1 MKAKNMMQL
10 KDLLKSKKNRLILL
24 IGAVGVVLLFL
35 SEMVNWLP
43 PSSDSSGG
51 SADTVSLS
59 EWEEDMRSQL
69 TELVCAIDG
78 AGKSM
83 VMLTLASDGEASYA
97 ADIRSESAV
106 GERTTE
112 SSYEKTYLIIDGANG
127 ETGLIQKTT
136 APEIRGV
143 AVVCEGGGSAA
154 VKREITE
161 TISAALGIGREKI
174 YVAKMSTTE

>member
-1 MKAKNMMQL
+1 MAG
-10 KDLLKSKKNRLILL
+10 RFITFE
-24 IGAVGVVLLFL
+24 G
-35 SEMVNWLP
+35 
-43 PSSDSSGG
+43 
-51 SADTVSLS
+51 
-59 EWEEDMRSQL
+59 
-69 TELVCAIDG
+69 IDG

-136 APEIRGV
+136 APEVRGV

-161 TISAALGIGREKI
+161 TISAAAEIAVDFPVNICGVSFLTCFFA
-174 YVAKMSTTE
+174 YSAVW